1 MFWGVEVETGIART
15 WGRLQGLG
23 EGGEM
28 LLFKGTVDTGSR
40 YMPQADNEL
49 FAILL
54 HQAPKV
60 LGLQAWT
67 TTCGLDSASK
77 IISSNIPAA

>member
-1 MFWGVEVETGIART
+1 MLSDVEVENGVART
-15 WGRLQGLG
+15 WGRLQGFG
-23 EGGEM
+23 EGLL
-28 LLFKGTVDTGSR
+28 LLFKGTVDTGSH
-40 YMPQADNEL
+40 YMPQADNKL

-67 TTCGLDSASK
+67 TTRGLDSASK
-77 IISSNIPAA
+77 IIFTNIPAT